1 MRRRSIAVWLVLAM
15 TFLALASSAAA
26 DGLYTLTLSPSGTLS
41 MNPGDTKTVS
51 VSIAPVNLI
60 EHVIT
65 WSSDNEY
72 VASVDAKGKITARAA
87 GSTRIV
93 ATIET
98 GDSASVRVTVSGR
111 PVTSIA
117 LSETEIELER
127 GDEFTLTHTINSDAD
142 DQRVRWS
149 SDDEA
154 VATVDGKGKV
164 KAVGYGTAV
173 VTVMA
178 VNGKTASATVYV
190 PSDVQS
196 VMLYPEEVLL
206 PPGERV
212 TLDAYVFPGNA
223 RNRELTWESS
233 DVRVAHIG
241 QSGVLTALSEG
252 QCTVRAYTANGA
264 SASVKVTVANVP
276 TKLTVSRAAVALSR
290 QRRTCQLTCEI
301 EPAAAANCALAWES
315 SDPKI
320 VKVENGLLTAM
331 NYGRATIT
339 VTAPGGLT
347 ALTEV
352 YVCDPPTAVSFAQE
366 IYTVQAES
374 APAETSLVFE
384 PAGSLESVTYRVA
397 DTTVATVDENGA
409 VTGRRSGT
417 TLLIV
422 ECDSGL
428 SASVPVRVT
437 EETRAISFAESAPE
451 LFVGQ
456 SLQLT
461 VLAQTGEPAGD
472 AFVWASADE
481 TIVSVYDGLLFA
493 RKAGQTTVTA
503 QNESGTL
510 SCSCEIT
517 VTLNPNVTPK
527 NVAITF
533 DNGPGAYTEDILNVL
548 AMYDVR
554 ATFFLLGASVKANA
568 KTAALLRDTKHEIGN
583 HTYRN
588 ASLNTSSFTDIATD
602 IERADQLILSATGR
616 AATVLRAPD
625 ANLPVKLFTTF
636 LDTRRFVGWSVDAG
650 DARRD
655 ATADAIC
662 ETVLRECFDTAILV
676 FHDSG
681 SETAAALRRIIPAL
695 AEQGYQFVTV
705 SELIDITGNTNAVF
719 TTKR

>member
-15 TFLALASSAAA
+15 AFLAPAFSAAA
-26 DGLYTLTLSPSGTLS
+26 DGLYELTLSPSGTLS
-41 MNPGDTKTVS
+41 MDPGDTKTVS
-51 VSIAPVNLI
+51 VSVEPVNLI
-60 EHVIT
+60 EHVVT

-117 LSETEIELER
+117 LSESEIELEL
-127 GDEFTLTHTINSDAD
+127 GSEHTLTHTINSDAD
-142 DQRVRWS
+142 DLRVRWS
-149 SDDEA
+149 SDDET
-154 VATVDGKGKV
+154 VATVDGKGTV
-164 KAVGYGTAV
+164 KAVGCGTAV
-173 VTVMA
+173 ITVMA
-178 VNGKTASATVYV
+178 VNGKTASASVYV

-196 VMLYPEEVLL
+196 ILLYPEELLL
-206 PPGERV
+206 PPGERE

-223 RNRELTWESS
+223 RGRELTWESS
-233 DVRVAHIG
+233 NVSVAHVG
-241 QSGVLTALSEG
+241 QSGVVTALSEG
-252 QCTVRAYTANGA
+252 ECIVRAYTANGV
-264 SASVKVTVANVP
+264 SAEVKVTVANVP
-276 TKLTVSRAAVALSR
+276 TKLAVSRTFVVLSR
-290 QRRTCQLTCEI
+290 QHRTSQLTCEI
-301 EPAAAANCALAWES
+301 EPAAAAGCALTWES

-331 NYGRATIT
+331 NYGRATVT

-347 ALTEV
+347 AAAEV
-352 YVCDPPTAVSFAQE
+352 YVCDPPSSVAFARE
-366 IYTVQAES
+366 SYAVQAEG
-374 APAETSLVFE
+374 APVETELVFE
-384 PAGSLESVTYRVA
+384 PAGSMENVTYRVA
-397 DTTVATVDENGA
+397 DTGIAAVDENGA
-409 VTGRRSGT
+409 VTGLASGS

-422 ECDSGL
+422 ECESGL

-437 EETRAISFAESAPE
+437 EETRAISFAEGEQA

-456 SLQLT
+456 SAQLT
-461 VLAQTGEPAGD
+461 VLAQTGEPAED
-472 AFVWASADE
+472 ALLWTSADE
-481 TIVSVYDGLLFA
+481 TVVSVFDGLLFA
-493 RKAGQTTVTA
+493 RKPGQTTVTA
-503 QNESGTL
+503 RNESGTL
-510 SCSCEIT
+510 SCTCEVT

-527 NVAITF
+527 NVALTF
-533 DNGPGAYTEDILNVL
+533 DNGPGAYTEDILSVL
-548 AMYDVR
+548 EMYDVR
-554 ATFFLLGASVKANA
+554 ATFFLLGTSVKESPR
-568 KTAALLRDTKHEIGN
+568 TAALLRDTKHEIGN

-636 LDTRRFVGWSVDAG
+636 LDTRRFVGWSVDSG
-650 DARRD
+650 DARRG
-655 ATADAIC
+655 ATADGIC
-662 ETVLRECFDTAILV
+662 ETVLGECFDTAILV

-705 SELIDITGNTNAVF
+705 SELIEITGNTNAVF

>member
-15 TFLALASSAAA
+15 AFLAPAFSAAA
-26 DGLYTLTLSPSGTLS
+26 DGLYELTLSPSGTLS
-41 MNPGDTKTVS
+41 MDPGDTKTVS
-51 VSIAPVNLI
+51 VSVEPVNLI
-60 EHVIT
+60 EHVVT

-117 LSETEIELER
+117 LSESEIELEL
-127 GDEFTLTHTINSDAD
+127 GSEHTLTHTVNSDAD
-142 DQRVRWS
+142 DLRVRWS
-149 SDDEA
+149 SDDET
-154 VATVDGKGKV
+154 VATVDGKGTV
-164 KAVGYGTAV
+164 KAVGCGTAV
-173 VTVMA
+173 ITVMA
-178 VNGKTASATVYV
+178 VNGKTASASVYV

-196 VMLYPEEVLL
+196 ILLYPETLLL
-206 PPGERV
+206 PPGERE

-223 RNRELTWESS
+223 RGRELTWESS
-233 DVRVAHIG
+233 NVSVAHVG
-241 QSGVLTALSEG
+241 QSGVVTALSEG
-252 QCTVRAYTANGA
+252 ECIVRAYTANGV
-264 SASVKVTVANVP
+264 SAEVKVTVANVP
-276 TKLTVSRAAVALSR
+276 TKLAVSRTFVVLSR
-290 QRRTCQLTCEI
+290 QNRTCRLTCEI
-301 EPAAAANCALAWES
+301 EPAAAAGCALTWES

-331 NYGRATIT
+331 NYGRATVT

-347 ALTEV
+347 AAAEV
-352 YVCDPPTAVSFAQE
+352 YVCDPPSSVAFARE
-366 IYTVQAES
+366 SYAVQAEG
-374 APAETSLVFE
+374 APVETELVFE
-384 PAGSLESVTYRVA
+384 PAGSMENVTYRVA
-397 DTTVATVDENGA
+397 DTGIAAVDENGA
-409 VTGRRSGT
+409 VTGLASGS

-422 ECDSGL
+422 ECESGL

-437 EETRAISFAESAPE
+437 EETRAISFAEGEQA

-456 SLQLT
+456 SAQLT
-461 VLAQTGEPAGD
+461 VLAQTGEPAED
-472 AFVWASADE
+472 ALLWTSADE
-481 TIVSVYDGLLFA
+481 TVVSVFDGLLFA
-493 RKAGQTTVTA
+493 RKPGQTTVTA
-503 QNESGTL
+503 RNESGTL
-510 SCSCEIT
+510 SCTCEVT

-527 NVAITF
+527 NVALTF
-533 DNGPGAYTEDILNVL
+533 DNGPGAYTEDILSVL
-548 AMYDVR
+548 EMYDVR
-554 ATFFLLGASVKANA
+554 ATFFLLGTSVKESPR
-568 KTAALLRDTKHEIGN
+568 TAALLRDTKHEIGN

-636 LDTRRFVGWSVDAG
+636 LDTRRFVGWSVDSG

-655 ATADAIC
+655 ATADGIC
-662 ETVLRECFDTAILV
+662 ETVLGECFDTAILV

-705 SELIDITGNTNAVF
+705 SELIEITGNTNAVF

>member
-15 TFLALASSAAA
+15 TFLALAPSAAA

-241 QSGVLTALSEG
+241 QSGVLTALSKG

-347 ALTEV
+347 AVTEV

-374 APAETSLVFE
+374 APVETSLVFE
-384 PAGSLESVTYRVA
+384 PAGSFESVTYRVA

-650 DARRD
+650 DARRG

>member
-1 MRRRSIAVWLVLAM
+1 MRRRIIAVWLVLAM
-15 TFLALASSAAA
+15 TFLVLACSAAA
-26 DGLYTLTLSPSGTLS
+26 DGQYTLTLSPSGTLTMS
-41 MNPGDTKTVS
+41 PGDTKAVS
-51 VSIAPVNLI
+51 VSVEPVNLI
-60 EHVIT
+60 EHVVT
-65 WSSDNEY
+65 WSSDNAY

-87 GSTRIV
+87 GSTRVV
-93 ATIET
+93 ATLET
-98 GDSASVRVTVSGR
+98 GDSASVRVMVSGR

-117 LSETEIELER
+117 LSETEIELEL
-127 GDEFTLTHTINSDAD
+127 GDERTLTHTINSDAD
-142 DQRVRWS
+142 DPRVRWS

-154 VATVDGKGKV
+154 VATVDGKGTV

-196 VMLYPEEVLL
+196 VMLYPEEILL
-206 PPGERV
+206 PPGERA

-223 RNRELTWESS
+223 RNRELTWETS
-233 DVRVAHIG
+233 DVSVAHIG

-252 QCTVRAYTANGA
+252 ECTVRAYTANGV
-264 SASVKVTVANVP
+264 SATVKVTVSNIP

-290 QRRTCQLTCEI
+290 QNRTCQLTCEI
-301 EPAAAANCALAWES
+301 EPAAAANCALTWES
-315 SDPKI
+315 SDPKV

-339 VTAPGGLT
+339 VTALGGLT
-347 ALTEV
+347 AVTEV
-352 YVCDPPTAVSFAQE
+352 YVCDPPTAISFAE
-366 IYTVQAES
+366 ELYTVQAES
-374 APAETSLVFE
+374 APAGTSLVFE
-384 PAGSLESVTYRVA
+384 PAGSFENVTYRVT
-397 DTTVATVDENGA
+397 DETVAAVNEAGA
-409 VTGRRSGT
+409 ITGLRSGT

-437 EETRAISFAESAPE
+437 EETRAISFAEGERE

-456 SLQLT
+456 SLQMT

-472 AFVWASADE
+472 AFVWTSADE
-481 TIVSVYDGLLFA
+481 TIVSVFDGLLFA
-493 RKAGQTTVTA
+493 RKAGQTTITA

-517 VTLNPNVTPK
+517 VTLNPNATPK

-533 DNGPGAYTEDILNVL
+533 DNGPGAYTEDILTVL
-548 AMYDVR
+548 SMYDVR
-554 ATFFLLGASVKANA
+554 ATFFLLGVNVEKIPQ
-568 KTAALLRDTKHEIGN
+568 TAALLRDTKHEIGN

-588 ASLNTSSFTDIATD
+588 ASLNTSSFADIATD
-602 IERADQLILSATGR
+602 IERADRLILSATGR

-636 LDTRRFVGWSVDAG
+636 LDTRRFIGWSVDAG
-650 DARRD
+650 DARRG
-655 ATADAIC
+655 AAADAIC
-662 ETVLRECFDTAILV
+662 ETVLRECFDNAILV
-676 FHDSG
+676 FHDCG
-681 SETAAALRRIIPAL
+681 SETAEALRRVIPAL

>member
-1 MRRRSIAVWLVLAM
+1 
-15 TFLALASSAAA
+15 
-26 DGLYTLTLSPSGTLS
+26 
-41 MNPGDTKTVS
+41 
-51 VSIAPVNLI
+51 
-60 EHVIT
+60 
-65 WSSDNEY
+65 
-72 VASVDAKGKITARAA
+72 
-87 GSTRIV
+87 
-93 ATIET
+93 
-98 GDSASVRVTVSGR
+98 
-111 PVTSIA
+111 
-117 LSETEIELER
+117 
-127 GDEFTLTHTINSDAD
+127 
-142 DQRVRWS
+142 
-149 SDDEA
+149 
-154 VATVDGKGKV
+154 
-164 KAVGYGTAV
+164 
-173 VTVMA
+173 
-178 VNGKTASATVYV
+178 
-190 PSDVQS
+190 
-196 VMLYPEEVLL
+196 MLYPEEVLL

-276 TKLTVSRAAVALSR
+276 TKLAVSRAAVALSR

-347 ALTEV
+347 AVTEV

-650 DARRD
+650 DARRG

>member
-1 MRRRSIAVWLVLAM
+1 M
-15 TFLALASSAAA
+15 
-26 DGLYTLTLSPSGTLS
+26 
-41 MNPGDTKTVS
+41 
-51 VSIAPVNLI
+51 
-60 EHVIT
+60 
-65 WSSDNEY
+65 
-72 VASVDAKGKITARAA
+72 
-87 GSTRIV
+87 
-93 ATIET
+93 
-98 GDSASVRVTVSGR
+98 
-111 PVTSIA
+111 
-117 LSETEIELER
+117 
-127 GDEFTLTHTINSDAD
+127 
-142 DQRVRWS
+142 
-149 SDDEA
+149 
-154 VATVDGKGKV
+154 
-164 KAVGYGTAV
+164 
-173 VTVMA
+173 
-178 VNGKTASATVYV
+178 
-190 PSDVQS
+190 
-196 VMLYPEEVLL
+196 
-206 PPGERV
+206 
-212 TLDAYVFPGNA
+212 
-223 RNRELTWESS
+223 
-233 DVRVAHIG
+233 
-241 QSGVLTALSEG
+241 
-252 QCTVRAYTANGA
+252 
-264 SASVKVTVANVP
+264 
-276 TKLTVSRAAVALSR
+276 
-290 QRRTCQLTCEI
+290 
-301 EPAAAANCALAWES
+301 
-315 SDPKI
+315 
-320 VKVENGLLTAM
+320 
-331 NYGRATIT
+331 
-339 VTAPGGLT
+339 
-347 ALTEV
+347 
-352 YVCDPPTAVSFAQE
+352 
-366 IYTVQAES
+366 QAEC

-650 DARRD
+650 DARRG
-655 ATADAIC
+655 ATADGIC

>member
-15 TFLALASSAAA
+15 AFLAPAFSAAA
-26 DGLYTLTLSPSGTLS
+26 DGLYELTLSPSGTLS
-41 MNPGDTKTVS
+41 MDPGDTKTVS
-51 VSIAPVNLI
+51 VSVEPVNLI

-117 LSETEIELER
+117 LSESEIELEL
-127 GDEFTLTHTINSDAD
+127 GSEHTLTHTINSDAD
-142 DQRVRWS
+142 DLRVRWS
-149 SDDEA
+149 SDDET
-154 VATVDGKGKV
+154 VATVDSKGTV
-164 KAVGYGTAV
+164 KAVGCGTAV
-173 VTVMA
+173 ITVMA
-178 VNGKTASATVYV
+178 VNGKTASASVYV

-196 VMLYPEEVLL
+196 ILLYPETLLL
-206 PPGERV
+206 PPGERE

-223 RNRELTWESS
+223 RGRELTWESS
-233 DVRVAHIG
+233 NVSVAHVG
-241 QSGVLTALSEG
+241 QSGVVTALSEG
-252 QCTVRAYTANGA
+252 ECVVRAYTANGV
-264 SASVKVTVANVP
+264 SAEVKVTVANVP
-276 TKLTVSRAAVALSR
+276 TKLAVSRAFVVLSR

-301 EPAAAANCALAWES
+301 EPAAAAGCALTWES

-331 NYGRATIT
+331 NYGRATVT

-347 ALTEV
+347 ASAEV
-352 YVCDPPTAVSFAQE
+352 YVCDPPSSVAFARE
-366 IYTVQAES
+366 SYAVQAEG
-374 APAETSLVFE
+374 APVETELVFE
-384 PAGSLESVTYRVA
+384 PAGSMENVTYRVA
-397 DTTVATVDENGA
+397 DTSIAAVDENGA
-409 VTGRRSGT
+409 VTGLASGS

-422 ECDSGL
+422 ECESGL

-437 EETRAISFAESAPE
+437 EETRAISFAEGEQA

-456 SLQLT
+456 SVQLT
-461 VLAQTGEPAGD
+461 VLAQTGEAAED
-472 AFVWASADE
+472 ALLWTSADE
-481 TIVSVYDGLLFA
+481 TVVSVFDGLLFA
-493 RKAGQTTVTA
+493 RKPGQTTVTA

-510 SCSCEIT
+510 SCTCEVT

-533 DNGPGAYTEDILNVL
+533 DNGPGAYTEDILSVL
-548 AMYDVR
+548 EMYDVR
-554 ATFFLLGASVKANA
+554 ATFFLLGTSVKESPR
-568 KTAALLRDTKHEIGN
+568 TAALLRDTKHEIGN

-636 LDTRRFVGWSVDAG
+636 LDTRRFVGWSVDSG
-650 DARRD
+650 DARRG
-655 ATADAIC
+655 ATADGIC
-662 ETVLRECFDTAILV
+662 ETVLGECFDTAILV

-705 SELIDITGNTNAVF
+705 SELIEITGNTNAVF

>member
-1 MRRRSIAVWLVLAM
+1 MCRRSTAVWLVLVM
-15 TFLALASSAAA
+15 VFLALASSAAA
-26 DGLYTLTLSPSGTLS
+26 DGLYALTLSPSGTLS

-51 VSIAPVNLI
+51 VSVEPVNLI
-60 EHVIT
+60 EHVVT

-72 VASVDAKGKITARAA
+72 IASVDAKGKITARAA

-117 LSETEIELER
+117 LSESEVELEL
-127 GDEFTLTHTINSDAD
+127 GSECVLSHTLNSDAD

-154 VATVDGKGKV
+154 VATVDSKGTV
-164 KAVGYGTAV
+164 KAVGCGTAV

-223 RNRELTWESS
+223 RGRELTWESS
-233 DVRVAHIG
+233 NVSIAHIG

-252 QCTVRAYTANGA
+252 ACTVRAYTANGT
-264 SASVKVTVANVP
+264 SAEVKVTVANIP
-276 TKLTVSRAAVALSR
+276 TKLTVSRTAVALSR
-290 QRRTCQLTCEI
+290 QNRTCQLTCEI
-301 EPAAAANCALAWES
+301 EPAVAAGCALTWES

-331 NYGRATIT
+331 NYGRAVVT

-347 ALTEV
+347 ASIEV
-352 YVCDPPTAVSFAQE
+352 FVCDPPTSIAFAQE
-366 IYTVQAES
+366 TYDVQAEG
-374 APAETSLVFE
+374 APVETELVFE
-384 PAGSLESVTYRVA
+384 PAGSFENVTYRMA
-397 DTTVATVDENGA
+397 DATVATVDENGA
-409 VTGRRSGT
+409 VTGLKSGT
-417 TLLIV
+417 VLLIA
-422 ECDSGL
+422 ECESGL
-428 SASVPVRVT
+428 STSVPVRVT
-437 EETRAISFAESAPE
+437 EETREISFAEGERE

-456 SLQLT
+456 SVQLT
-461 VLAQTGEPAGD
+461 ALAQTGEPARD
-472 AFVWASADE
+472 SLVWTSTDE
-481 TIVSVYDGLLFA
+481 TVVSVFDGLLFA

-527 NVAITF
+527 NVALTF
-533 DNGPGAYTEDILNVL
+533 DNGPGVYTEDILNVL

-554 ATFFLLGASVKANA
+554 ATFFLLGASVKANPQ
-568 KTAALLRDTKHEIGN
+568 TAALLRDTKHEIGN

-588 ASLNTSSFTDIATD
+588 ASLNNSSFTDIATD

-636 LDTRRFVGWSVDAG
+636 LDTRRFVGWSVDTG

-662 ETVLRECFDTAILV
+662 ETALRECFDNAILV
-676 FHDSG
+676 FHDAG

-719 TTKR
+719 TTRR

>member
-1 MRRRSIAVWLVLAM
+1 MRRRIIAVWLALAM
-15 TFLALASSAAA
+15 TFLVLACSAAA
-26 DGLYTLTLSPSGTLS
+26 DGQYTLTLSPSGTLTMS
-41 MNPGDTKTVS
+41 PGDTKAVS
-51 VSIAPVNLI
+51 VSVEPVNLI
-60 EHVIT
+60 EHVVT
-65 WSSDNEY
+65 WSSDNAY

-87 GSTRIV
+87 GSTRVV
-93 ATIET
+93 ATLET
-98 GDSASVRVTVSGR
+98 GDSASVRVMVSGR

-117 LSETEIELER
+117 LSKTEIELEL
-127 GDEFTLTHTINSDAD
+127 GDERTLTHTINSDAD
-142 DQRVRWS
+142 DPRVRWS

-154 VATVDGKGKV
+154 VATVDGKGTV

-196 VMLYPEEVLL
+196 VMLYPEEILL
-206 PPGERV
+206 PPGERA

-223 RNRELTWESS
+223 RNRELTWETS
-233 DVRVAHIG
+233 DVSVAHIG
-241 QSGVLTALSEG
+241 QSVVLTALSEG
-252 QCTVRAYTANGA
+252 ECTVRAYTANGV
-264 SASVKVTVANVP
+264 SATVKVTVSNIP
-276 TKLTVSRAAVALSR
+276 TNLTVSRAAVALSR
-290 QRRTCQLTCEI
+290 QNRTCQLTCEI
-301 EPAAAANCALAWES
+301 EPAAAANCALTWES
-315 SDPKI
+315 SDPKV

-339 VTAPGGLT
+339 VTALGGLT
-347 ALTEV
+347 AVTEV
-352 YVCDPPTAVSFAQE
+352 YVCDPPTAISFAE
-366 IYTVQAES
+366 ELYTVQAES

-384 PAGSLESVTYRVA
+384 PAGSFENVTYRVT
-397 DTTVATVDENGA
+397 DETVAAVNEAGA
-409 VTGRRSGT
+409 ITGLRSGT

-437 EETRAISFAESAPE
+437 EETRAISFAEGERE

-456 SLQLT
+456 SLQMT

-472 AFVWASADE
+472 AFVWTSADE
-481 TIVSVYDGLLFA
+481 TIVSVFDGLLFA
-493 RKAGQTTVTA
+493 RKAGQTTITA

-517 VTLNPNVTPK
+517 VTLNPNATPK

-533 DNGPGAYTEDILNVL
+533 DNGPGAYTEDILTVL
-548 AMYDVR
+548 SMYDVR
-554 ATFFLLGASVKANA
+554 ATFFLLGVNVKENPQ
-568 KTAALLRDTKHEIGN
+568 TAALLRDTKHEIGN

-602 IERADQLILSATGR
+602 IERADRLILSATGR

-636 LDTRRFVGWSVDAG
+636 LDTRRFIGWSVDAG
-650 DARRD
+650 DARPG
-655 ATADAIC
+655 AAADAIC
-662 ETVLRECFDTAILV
+662 ETVLRECFDNAILV
-676 FHDSG
+676 FHDCG
-681 SETAAALRRIIPAL
+681 SETAEALRRIIPAL

>member
-15 TFLALASSAAA
+15 AFLAPAFSAAA
-26 DGLYTLTLSPSGTLS
+26 DGLYELTLSPSGTLS
-41 MNPGDTKTVS
+41 MDPGDTKTVS
-51 VSIAPVNLI
+51 VSVEPVNLI
-60 EHVIT
+60 EHVVT

-117 LSETEIELER
+117 LSESEIELEL
-127 GDEFTLTHTINSDAD
+127 GSEHTLTHTINSDAD
-142 DQRVRWS
+142 DLRVRWS
-149 SDDEA
+149 SDDET
-154 VATVDGKGKV
+154 VATVDGKGTV
-164 KAVGYGTAV
+164 KAVGCGTAV
-173 VTVMA
+173 ITVMA
-178 VNGKTASATVYV
+178 VNGKTASASVYV

-196 VMLYPEEVLL
+196 ILLYPEELLL
-206 PPGERV
+206 PPGERE

-223 RNRELTWESS
+223 RGRELTWESS
-233 DVRVAHIG
+233 NVSVAHVG
-241 QSGVLTALSEG
+241 QSGVVTALSEG
-252 QCTVRAYTANGA
+252 ECIVRAYTANGV
-264 SASVKVTVANVP
+264 SAEVKVTVANVP
-276 TKLTVSRAAVALSR
+276 TKLAVSRTFVVLSR
-290 QRRTCQLTCEI
+290 QHRTSQLTCEI
-301 EPAAAANCALAWES
+301 EPAAAAGCALTWES

-331 NYGRATIT
+331 NYGRATVT

-347 ALTEV
+347 AAAEV
-352 YVCDPPTAVSFAQE
+352 YVCDPPSSVAFARE
-366 IYTVQAES
+366 SYAVQAEG
-374 APAETSLVFE
+374 APVETELVFE
-384 PAGSLESVTYRVA
+384 PAGSMENVTYRVA
-397 DTTVATVDENGA
+397 DTGIAAVDENGA
-409 VTGRRSGT
+409 VTGLASGS

-422 ECDSGL
+422 ECESGL

-437 EETRAISFAESAPE
+437 EETRAISFAEGEQA

-456 SLQLT
+456 SAQLT
-461 VLAQTGEPAGD
+461 VLAQTGEPAED
-472 AFVWASADE
+472 ALLWTSADE
-481 TIVSVYDGLLFA
+481 TVVSVFDGLLFA
-493 RKAGQTTVTA
+493 RKPGQTTVTA
-503 QNESGTL
+503 RNESGTL
-510 SCSCEIT
+510 SCTCEVT

-527 NVAITF
+527 NVALTF
-533 DNGPGAYTEDILNVL
+533 DNGPGAYTEDILSVL
-548 AMYDVR
+548 EMYDVR
-554 ATFFLLGASVKANA
+554 ATFFLLGTSVKESPR
-568 KTAALLRDTKHEIGN
+568 TAALLRDTKHEIGN

-636 LDTRRFVGWSVDAG
+636 LDTRRFVGWSVDSG

-655 ATADAIC
+655 ATADGIC
-662 ETVLRECFDTAILV
+662 ETVLGECFDTAILV

-705 SELIDITGNTNAVF
+705 SELIEITGNTNAVF

>member
-117 LSETEIELER
+117 LSQSEIELER

-347 ALTEV
+347 AVTEV

-366 IYTVQAES
+366 LYTVQAES

-384 PAGSLESVTYRVA
+384 PAGSFESVTYRVA

-409 VTGRRSGT
+409 VTGRRST
-417 TLLIV
+417 
-422 ECDSGL
+422 
-428 SASVPVRVT
+428 
-437 EETRAISFAESAPE
+437 
-451 LFVGQ
+451 
-456 SLQLT
+456 
-461 VLAQTGEPAGD
+461 
-472 AFVWASADE
+472 
-481 TIVSVYDGLLFA
+481 
-493 RKAGQTTVTA
+493 
-503 QNESGTL
+503 
-510 SCSCEIT
+510 
-517 VTLNPNVTPK
+517 
-527 NVAITF
+527 
-533 DNGPGAYTEDILNVL
+533 
-548 AMYDVR
+548 
-554 ATFFLLGASVKANA
+554 
-568 KTAALLRDTKHEIGN
+568 
-583 HTYRN
+583 
-588 ASLNTSSFTDIATD
+588 
-602 IERADQLILSATGR
+602 
-616 AATVLRAPD
+616 
-625 ANLPVKLFTTF
+625 
-636 LDTRRFVGWSVDAG
+636 
-650 DARRD
+650 
-655 ATADAIC
+655 
-662 ETVLRECFDTAILV
+662 
-676 FHDSG
+676 
-681 SETAAALRRIIPAL
+681 
-695 AEQGYQFVTV
+695 
-705 SELIDITGNTNAVF
+705 
-719 TTKR
+719 